1 MNRRDVLAGG
11 LAALS
16 AAMPASRSFAYP
28 DRAVRLV
35 VPFSP
40 GGATDVVGR
49 LWAEKM
55 KPFLG
60 TVVTENRGGGGGV
73 TGATEVARAQPDGHT
88 FLFGNTSTQVLIPAI
103 MHNPPYDPLKDFVGI
118 YILCNAPTSIV
129 VHESVPAR
137 NLQELIAYARANPGK
152 LSYGSAGA
160 GTLTNLA
167 GELFKQL
174 IGAPDIVHIPYKG
187 SAPGVA
193 DLASGHIP
201 MMTPN
206 VGGPLIDFHRAGKV
220 HILAVNAATRIKA
233 APDIPTAIEAG
244 LPGMIAGNLNGLF
257 APAGVAKPIVD
268 RIAEATRKIMANADV
283 QSILVASGFEPI
295 LDSGPDATGQ
305 FISEELCALDADH
318 EGDRF
323 QNGVKGNHGPRS
335 PDPRARPSRVCGYD
349 RKIPRR
355 PARKADQ
362 HLSHA
367 AQRAPARRELVQPL
381 QYGAMEDDACRAAAR
396 DRDHPHGPSRQLAIC
411 IAPARAVAGARRRAF
426 TRGVRCARGLAR
438 LQALQRERARRTCL
452 CRCHDPRDCSG
463 GCRLRRGQTSF
474 QR

>member
-1 MNRRDVLAGG
+1 MNRREL
-11 LAALS
+11 LAAGVASLS
-16 AAMPASRSFAYP
+16 ATLLAPPAARGYP
-28 DRAVRLV
+28 DRTIRLV

-49 LWAEKM
+49 LWAQMM
-55 KPFLG
+55 KPVLG

-73 TGATEVARAQPDGHT
+73 TGAAEVARAQADGHT
-88 FLFGNTSTQVLIPAI
+88 FLFGNTSTQVLMPAI
-103 MHNPPYDPLKDFVGI
+103 MSNPPYDPLKDFVGI

-137 NLQELIAYARANPGK
+137 SLQELIAYARANPGK

-206 VGGPLIDFHRAGKV
+206 VGGPLLDFHRAGKV
-220 HILAVNAATRIKA
+220 RILSVNATARIKA

-257 APAGVAKPIVD
+257 APAGVPKTIVD
-268 RIAEATRKIMANADV
+268 QIAQATRRIMADAEF
-283 QSILVASGFEPI
+283 QRILVTSGFEPI
-295 LDSGPDATGQ
+295 LDSGPDATRQ
-305 FISEELCALDADH
+305 FIAAEMT
-318 EGDRF
+318 RWT
-323 QNGVKGNHGPRS
+323 P
-335 PDPRARPSRVCGYD
+335 
-349 RKIPRR
+349 IM
-355 PARKADQ
+355 KAT
-362 HLSHA
+362 
-367 AQRAPARRELVQPL
+367 
-381 QYGAMEDDACRAAAR
+381 GFKME
-396 DRDHPHGPSRQLAIC
+396 
-411 IAPARAVAGARRRAF
+411 
-426 TRGVRCARGLAR
+426 
-438 LQALQRERARRTCL
+438 
-452 CRCHDPRDCSG
+452 
-463 GCRLRRGQTSF
+463 
-474 QR
+474 